1 MRFCQSN
8 VGRLAEGDYN
18 QDEKVCC
25 RFAADAALIN
35 DCHNLLLQPPAP
47 AGRRLM
53 QAQGGRDVAEP
64 RPSGKAGLADPYRV
78 ELALDI
84 AAPVLQKPVQLR
96 EIRGNIELLPD
107 EALQQVGMIRQMV
120 EDFRGRQSII
130 AQRLLLVAHL
140 RALVRFALSGR
151 TRMCDRSILCKKK

>member
-1 MRFCQSN
+1 
-8 VGRLAEGDYN
+8 
-18 QDEKVCC
+18 
-25 RFAADAALIN
+25 
-35 DCHNLLLQPPAP
+35 
-47 AGRRLM
+47 M

-107 EALQQVGMIRQMV
+107 EALQQVGMIRQMI
-120 EDFRGRQSII
+120 DDLCGRQPII
-130 AQRLLLVAHL
+130 AQRLLVVAHFT
-140 RALVRFALSGR
+140 ALVLFARSER
-151 TRMCDRSILCKKK
+151 PACRIDRSVTIKK